1 MKMLKG
7 ELSEVRY
14 TWPEDKLQSIED
26 STTNIGCS
34 DDNSEEE
41 YDGESLKELSRCTLD
56 KDGVCYI
63 NGKYYTFFLNVYTKS
78 IYILL
83 L

>member
-14 TWPEDKLQSIED
+14 TWPEDTQQSIAD
-26 STTNIGCS
+26 STANIGCT

-41 YDGESLKELSRCTLD
+41 YDGESLKELSRCTLET
-56 KDGVCYI
+56 DGVCYI
-63 NGKYYTFFLNVYTKS
+63 NGKYYNNLF
-78 IYILL
+78 
-83 L
+83 

>member
-14 TWPEDKLQSIED
+14 TWPEDKVQSIAD
-26 STTNIGCS
+26 STANIGCT
-34 DDNSEEE
+34 DDNSEEEE

-63 NGKYYTFFLNVYTKS
+63 NGKSFFN
-78 IYILL
+78 IR
-83 L
+83 